1 MTMCMLEFNR
11 PLPEIIK
18 SWTQP
23 HEKDLMMCN
32 IICIFQE
39 ILAQRKILNNSNVNL
54 SSSPSILAAT
64 VV

>member
-1 MTMCMLEFNR
+1 MITCMLEFNR
-11 PLPEIIK
+11 PLPENIK

-23 HEKDLMMCN
+23 HENDLMMCN

-39 ILAQRKILNNSNVNL
+39 ILAHGKVLKNSNVTF